1 MATLILSIIPLAI
14 GAAVSPLLFGI
25 EILALTSGQRVR
37 IRAWLVV
44 LGAAAVLVAFCLVGL
59 LAGHALPHHTPHRKI
74 DGAVDLVAA
83 VLLGVLAA
91 RTLAGARS
99 ASPKPTILD
108 RLQGAST
115 ATFLGA
121 GAIGMVTNLSTL
133 VLFVPAFR
141 MITKSAAGTAAEVLA
156 FAVLLGIT
164 LLPVIAP
171 ALLVTVLG
179 DRANG
184 VLGRMNRAMTAH
196 SAQITAGIEVLF
208 AVLLTARGISSL
220 L

>member
-37 IRAWLVV
+37 TRAWLVV

-141 MITKSAAGTAAEVLA
+141 MITKSTAGTAAEVLA

-171 ALLVTVLG
+171 ALLVTLLG

-208 AVLLTARGISSL
+208 AVLLTVRGISSL

>member
-1 MATLILSIIPLAI
+1 
-14 GAAVSPLLFGI
+14 
-25 EILALTSGQRVR
+25 
-37 IRAWLVV
+37 
-44 LGAAAVLVAFCLVGL
+44 
-59 LAGHALPHHTPHRKI
+59 
-74 DGAVDLVAA
+74 
-83 VLLGVLAA
+83 
-91 RTLAGARS
+91 
-99 ASPKPTILD
+99 
-108 RLQGAST
+108 
-115 ATFLGA
+115 
-121 GAIGMVTNLSTL
+121 MVTNLSTL

-141 MITKSAAGTAAEVLA
+141 MITKSTAGTAAEVLA